1 MSFPFKKRSSRILIS
16 FTENKQ
22 FLKPTIYQ
30 VQIKKSPEFVP
41 RRQEADDRQNNYFNN
56 SNGLYIKY
64 LSPFRMELFRKSY
77 VTISKMSCSSP
88 YPTKKMKHELAT
100 NLDFKTKFENERFTF
115 LNLGKRG
122 GIAVNKRWCFT
133 YC

>member
-1 MSFPFKKRSSRILIS
+1 MSLPFKKRSSRILIS

-30 VQIKKSPEFVP
+30 VQKKSPEFVP

-64 LSPFRMELFRKSY
+64 LSPFRMELFIKCD

-88 YPTKKMKHELAT
+88 YPTKKMNHEPAA
-100 NLDFKTKFENERFTF
+100 NLNFKTKFENERFTF
-115 LNLGKRG
+115 LNFGKRG
-122 GIAVNKRWCFT
+122 GIAVNKRWCST

>member
-1 MSFPFKKRSSRILIS
+1 MFYYKFCSLLICVVNVYPFLFREFYIIMSFPFKKRPSRILIS

-30 VQIKKSPEFVP
+30 VQIFKKSPEFVP
-41 RRQEADDRQNNYFNN
+41 RGQEADDRQNNCFNN
-56 SNGLYIKY
+56 FNGLYTKY

-88 YPTKKMKHELAT
+88 TPKSNT
-100 NLDFKTKFENERFTF
+100 NKQ
-115 LNLGKRG
+115 
-122 GIAVNKRWCFT
+122 
-133 YC
+133 

>member
-1 MSFPFKKRSSRILIS
+1 MSFPFKKRPSRILIS

-30 VQIKKSPEFVP
+30 VQIFKKSPEFVP
-41 RRQEADDRQNNYFNN
+41 RGQEADDRQNNCFNN
-56 SNGLYIKY
+56 FNGLYTKY

-77 VTISKMSCSSP
+77 VTISKIVLFLSHP
-88 YPTKKMKHELAT
+88 QIKHEQAV
-100 NLDFKTKFENERFTF
+100 NLNFKTKFGNERFTF
-115 LNLGKRG
+115 LNFEKRG